1 MQIYYPRSASQ
12 SPAARRPASH
22 LLIHTGPARPN
33 RAEAAQTAWFKRLFS
48 APEPRLNELPEPLS
62 VKIEDSDGHPL
73 LAIHDPAPLFDI
85 VLPEGDYLVTTRQG
99 EVERQYPMHL
109 DPHTASDLHLRLDP
123 CATA

>member
-1 MQIYYPRSASQ
+1 MQIYYPRSASE
-12 SPAARRPASH
+12 SPTAQRAASH
-22 LLIHTGPARPN
+22 LLIHTGPARPK
-33 RAEAAQTAWFKRLFS
+33 RAEAAQAAWFKRLFA

-62 VKIEDSDGHPL
+62 VKIEDSGGHPL

-123 CATA
+123 CATV